1 MEHQGHDTTE
11 IISKIRVE
19 RRKAQK
25 PRIEKL
31 RRDRINGSLDE
42 IKHLVLEALNKDIS
56 RYSKMEKADILEM
69 AVQFL
74 KETQARKR
82 MQRGIRS
89 RVELAAELQDTTPQ
103 ERHLVAPPQIPHLTK
118 EKLLMGMT
126 TDVNP
131 IQVMSPVVPPF
142 ASAPMVAMTAPPTIV
157 WLPYPSPPPSPTEKS
172 NEVADSVIKQ
182 SSVSRKEPTPIV
194 TSLSNTTVLPVW
206 RPW

>member
-1 MEHQGHDTTE
+1 MFIFQ
-11 IISKIRVE
+11 
-19 RRKAQK
+19 AQK

-74 KETQARKR
+74 KGTQARQR
-82 MQRGIRS
+82 MQPGLRS
-89 RVELAAELQDTTPQ
+89 LVEHTTEPKETGPQ
-103 ERHLVAPPQIPHLTK
+103 ERHLAAPPQIPYLTQDQ
-118 EKLLMGMT
+118 LLMGMT
-126 TDVNP
+126 ADVRP
-131 IQVMSPVVPPF
+131 IPMMSPSMPTFV
-142 ASAPMVAMTAPPTIV
+142 SAPMVAMTTPQQPTIV
-157 WLPYPSPPPSPTEKS
+157 WLPYPSPPPSPTEKP
-172 NEVADSVIKQ
+172 NKVADSVIKQ
-182 SSVSRKEPTPIV
+182 TTGSRKEATPIV

>member
-11 IISKIRVE
+11 IIGKIRVE

-82 MQRGIRS
+82 MQRVRVGTSAQGYKTSGLSSDRPIR
-89 RVELAAELQDTTPQ
+89 LF
-103 ERHLVAPPQIPHLTK
+103 RHFDCIISCPWLPPLTK
-118 EKLLMGMT
+118 A
-126 TDVNP
+126 
-131 IQVMSPVVPPF
+131 IVV
-142 ASAPMVAMTAPPTIV
+142 TIHGALWWNV
-157 WLPYPSPPPSPTEKS
+157 E
-172 NEVADSVIKQ
+172 D
-182 SSVSRKEPTPIV
+182 KE
-194 TSLSNTTVLPVW
+194 
-206 RPW
+206 